1 MLLLRNSV
9 LPYAW
14 GRTNGLAAIVGSAP
28 SGGPEA
34 ELWVG
39 THPAAPSQVV
49 DDPDG
54 RTLAEVIASDP
65 ARWLGPDLAERGYT
79 SLPFLLKVLA
89 VGSPLSLQAH
99 PSEDQ
104 AQAGFERENAAGL
117 SLAAP
122 NRTYRDASAKPESL
136 VALTDTWA
144 VCGFREPE
152 ASARLIRAL
161 GSDALRPLADALA
174 PGGPEALHDALSW
187 VLHLRG
193 QLRAVV
199 ADALAVVVNLPLIDA
214 VAITDEDRHALDWVR
229 RLVVAYPGD
238 PSAVA
243 PLLLHVLVLEAGD
256 AVHLPAG
263 NLHAYLEG
271 AGVEVMAASDNVLR
285 GGLTPKHIDVDELLS
300 ILHFEPGVPPA
311 PERRDVSE
319 GVVAYDSDE
328 DAFAVAVVRPVDG
341 PVVIEASAVSLLLAV
356 SGAVTVASG
365 DETFVLDHGGAA
377 FVPPGTGPLAVSGA
391 GELWWA
397 TTGDGLP
404 QQP

>member
-14 GRTNGLAAIVGSAP
+14 GRTNGLAAIVGSSP

-39 THPAAPSQVV
+39 THPSAPSRVV
-49 DDPDG
+49 GDPED
-54 RTLAEVIASDP
+54 RTLAEVIASNP
-65 ARWLGPDLAERGYT
+65 ERWLGAELADKGLT

-99 PSEDQ
+99 PSDDQ
-104 AQAGFERENAAGL
+104 AQKGFARENAAGL
-117 SLAAP
+117 PLTAAS
-122 NRTYRDASAKPESL
+122 RTYRDASAKPEAL

-144 VCGFREPE
+144 ICGFREPE
-152 ASARLIRAL
+152 VSARLIRAL

-174 PGGPEALHDALSW
+174 LGGPGALHDALSW
-187 VLHLRG
+187 VLHLEG

-199 ADALAVVVNLPLIDA
+199 ADALAVVVNLPLIHE
-214 VAITDEDRHALDWVR
+214 VAITEEDRRALDWVR
-229 RLVVAYPGD
+229 RLVETYPGD
-238 PSAVA
+238 PTAVA
-243 PLLLHVLVLEAGD
+243 PLLLHVLELKAGD

-285 GGLTPKHIDVDELLS
+285 GGLTPKHIDVDELLA
-300 ILHFEPGVPPA
+300 ILHFEPGVPPP
-311 PERRDVSE
+311 PERRMVAD
-319 GVVAYDSDE
+319 GVVVYDSAE
-328 DAFAVAVVRPVDG
+328 ESFGLTVVRPEDRT
-341 PVVIEASAVSLLLAV
+341 IEIEPSAVSLLLAV
-356 SGAVTVASG
+356 AGEVTVSG
-365 DETFVLDHGGAA
+365 RDDTFVLDRGMAA
-377 FVPPGTGPLAVSGA
+377 FVPPGSGPLVVSGP

-397 TTGDGLP
+397 TVGNGLP
-404 QQP
+404 GPA